1 MARVG
6 ALRHRRINKINK
18 YIYIYIYMRIKM
30 LAVDKESDSLY
41 SS

>member
-18 YIYIYIYMRIKM
+18 YIYMRIKM